1 MSHLGYTFQVLPQG
15 YLPSLTTC
23 HGTVAKD
30 LSLFSF
36 LTSVEWPLYTDDIM
50 LTCEDVSLLQKTSQA
65 FLDHLQQRA
74 RAVKLQEIQGPVT
87 TVRFLGVI

>member
-1 MSHLGYTFQVLPQG
+1 M
-15 YLPSLTTC
+15 
-23 HGTVAKD
+23 AKD

-36 LTSVEWPLYTDDIM
+36 PTSVEWPLYTDDIM
-50 LTCEDVSLLQKTSQA
+50 LTCEDMSLLQKTLQA

-87 TVRFLGVI
+87 TVKIWGVI